1 MYDHSL
7 FLRTVSDFT
16 RTLLT
21 PYDVDTVLKDLM
33 SRLVEMLDLAGIG
46 VALAKD
52 GKLEFAAAVPE
63 CLSPLEHVQIQH
75 QLGPSIDAF
84 HSGAVVAVTDLS
96 SQRDR
101 WPDYCATA
109 CHQGLRSVAGIPM
122 QLSGSSVGALD
133 LYARDIRHWSEEDLA
148 AAIVMADMATGYLI
162 NASKRRQQEQL
173 TEQLQRA
180 LESKVIIEQAKGVIA
195 NAHNTTVD
203 QAFDLIRQH
212 ARSHNVT
219 VRAVAEAIV
228 NLGLTV

>member
-7 FLRTVSDFT
+7 FLRTVSQFT

-33 SRLVEMLDLAGIG
+33 SRLVEMLDLTGIG

-52 GKLEFAAAVPE
+52 GKLEFATAVPE
-63 CLSPLEHVQIQH
+63 CLSPLEHVQTQH
-75 QLGPSIDAF
+75 QLGPSVDAF

-96 SQRDR
+96 SHRDR

-109 CHQGLRSVAGIPM
+109 CHHGLRSVAGIPM
-122 QLSGSSVGALD
+122 QLSGSSVGALS
-133 LYARDIRHWSEEDLA
+133 LYARDIRHWSEEDLS

-195 NAHNTTVD
+195 NAHNTNVD

-219 VRAVAEAIV
+219 VHAVAEAIV